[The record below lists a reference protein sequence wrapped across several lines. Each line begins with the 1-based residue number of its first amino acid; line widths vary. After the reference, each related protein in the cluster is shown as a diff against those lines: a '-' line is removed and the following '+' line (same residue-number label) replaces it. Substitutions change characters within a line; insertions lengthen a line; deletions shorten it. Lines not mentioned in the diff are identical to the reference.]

1 MDKMILL
8 NEKRI
13 NERERL
19 KKLAAK
25 KEWLS
30 SSGSK
35 GEKGTEVAG
44 EKAVDGDKG
53 VAESGTEIDAGKGG
67 KKRKNRGTGQIE
79 SNEATVTLPD
89 ESKLFYLLPYYT
101 RLLSFAMPQNHQKK
115 VIIVNTDPSQADLE
129 EPEKPLTTSKQNI
142 IQELSQAVFSKFGL
156 TTCLE
161 KLDIS
166 VDKDVHEEFS
176 SKKLK
181 LEAELQREKKSG
193 EKVKSSDKNLTKKE
207 KRKEKNQENKMKKK
221 KMSTLQEQKK
231 NILNLETRNEMQFK
245 KIIAEN
251 IQADGLINFKNIFC
265 EKKFVKSEVDID
277 SIDSVSIGDDVT
289 AIASEVPVRAL
300 KMEICSG
307 AGEWAITQVTTRACT
322 LQSAIYFIFYFYFSV
337 CLFYLCFYMS
347 NIKMLN
353 MSLIIHHS
361 CLLDPTHIAP
371 MPSMKSLKVTHCC
384 VRSSAALTDNHNPFL
399 FPP

>member
-35 GEKGTEVAG
+35 GDKGTEVAG

-53 VAESGTEIDAGKGG
+53 VVESGIEIDAGKGG
-67 KKRKNRGTGQIE
+67 KKRKNRGTGQIQ

-129 EPEKPLTTSKQNI
+129 EPEKPLTTSKQNV

-245 KIIAEN
+245 KIISEN
-251 IQADGLINFKNIFC
+251 VQADGLINFKNIFC
-265 EKKFVKSEVDID
+265 EKKFVKSEVEID

-289 AIASEVPVRAL
+289 AVSSEVPVRVL

-307 AGEWAITQVTTRACT
+307 AGEWAITQVTPRACN
-322 LQSAIYFIFYFYFSV
+322 LQSAIYFIFLLFCLSV
-337 CLFYLCFYMS
+337 CLSILFVYFFSRFDVEYVAD
-347 NIKMLN
+347 
-353 MSLIIHHS
+353 H
-361 CLLDPTHIAP
+361 
-371 MPSMKSLKVTHCC
+371 PS
-384 VRSSAALTDNHNPFL
+384 
-399 FPP
+399 